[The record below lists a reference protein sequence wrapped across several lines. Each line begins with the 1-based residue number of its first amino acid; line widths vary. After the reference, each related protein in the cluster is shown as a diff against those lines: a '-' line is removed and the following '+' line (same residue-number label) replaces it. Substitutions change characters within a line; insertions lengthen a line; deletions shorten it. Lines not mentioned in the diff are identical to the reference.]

1 MKHFVSAAVLAAG
14 TLIAGLAGAPS
25 PALAKNQIVL
35 GLTFDKTGLYASTGR
50 PTEIAVDI
58 AVKEINDAGG
68 INGMPIKL
76 VKFDTGGDPKQAVA
90 AVRKFAE
97 DDKALAIIGP
107 FSSSEARV
115 AFPVGER
122 EKIVQIPNASS
133 APHLADRYSYAF
145 RDTENEFLQFSRV
158 VETLK
163 KRNMLKK
170 SVAIMYGTDD
180 VVSKVVGLKIMKPI
194 LEKNGVKITG
204 PIGFQSKAFDLS
216 PQVSQLKG
224 KKIDYVA
231 VGGLVPVTI
240 RVLKELRRQGIET
253 PLIGSQIWADPEI
266 IDKFGKDGDGSV
278 FVTWFWY
285 KRDARA
291 KAFTAK
297 FEEGIKKAGIKDKPF
312 PHHVDAAAYDIVYIL
327 KDAMEAAKITGDP
340 SKLKAERT
348 KIRDTLGKLTYNGVV
363 GKICF
368 EKTGDAELPGYV
380 ITMENSQWKLLDS
393 YPAKTC
399 AH

>member
-1 MKHFVSAAVLAAG
+1 MRRFAIAAG
-14 TLIAGLAGAPS
+14 VAAGALVTGLVGTSS

-35 GLTFDKTGLYASTGR
+35 GLAYEKTGIYSSTGR

-58 AVKEINDAGG
+58 AVDEINKAGG

-90 AVRKFAE
+90 AVRKFAQ

-122 EKIVQIPNASS
+122 EKIVEIPNASS

-145 RDTENEFLQFSRV
+145 RVTENEGLQFQRV

-163 KRNMLKK
+163 KKNMLKK
-170 SVAIMYGTDD
+170 SVAILYGTDD
-180 VVSKVVGLKIMKPI
+180 FVSKAVGLQIMKPI

-204 PIGFQSKAFDLS
+204 PIGFQTKAFDLS

-224 KKIDYVA
+224 KKIDYVG
-231 VGGLVPVTI
+231 VGGLPPVTI
-240 RVLKELRRQGIET
+240 RVLKELRREGMKT
-253 PLIGSQIWADPEI
+253 PLLGAQIWADPEI

-285 KRDARA
+285 KRNA
-291 KAFTAK
+291 KTEAFTAK

-312 PHHVDAAAYDIVYIL
+312 PHHVDASAYDIVYIL
-327 KDAMEAAKITGDP
+327 KKAMEHAKITGDP
-340 SKLKAERT
+340 SKLAAERT
-348 KIRDTLGKLTYNGVV
+348 EIRDTLGKLTYEGVI

-380 ITMENSQWKLLDS
+380 LTMQNDEWKLLDT
-393 YPAKTC
+393 YPAKAC
-399 AH
+399 KG